1 VRRKIAAFA
10 VSSTKFAS
18 SIVSP
23 ASASANRIA
32 SEEYSSIAVFNVLKL
47 PVDLL
52 IFSLFRSR

>member
-10 VSSTKFAS
+10 VSSTKLAS

-32 SEEYSSIAVFNVLKL
+32 SDEYASIAALSVLKL